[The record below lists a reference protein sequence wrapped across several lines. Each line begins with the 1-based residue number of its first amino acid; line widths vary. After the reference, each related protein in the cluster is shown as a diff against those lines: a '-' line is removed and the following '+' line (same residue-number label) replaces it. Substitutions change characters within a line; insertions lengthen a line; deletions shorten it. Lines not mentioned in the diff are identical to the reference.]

1 VKRYGPF
8 ALALLLDLLG
18 GGGALL
24 VSTRHW
30 QTVTTP
36 RPAPLHDDVL
46 RLSGRTVDAAPT
58 ALALVALAG
67 VVAVLATRGV
77 ARRVVGAVLAAAGV
91 GLIWRAVASASA
103 VSVRHARTLVSERH
117 PTVDVAR
124 AVPHVET
131 HTAWPVLTLVCGVL
145 VAAAGGLGCLWREPP
160 AARLGAVA
168 LVGAPVAGEND
179 PERAV
184 RAALAIRDWAVEAN
198 NLQVRIGVNTGVAL
212 VDLDA
217 GARREEGMAVGDVV
231 NTAARLQ
238 AAAPIGGIL
247 VGESTRRATE
257 AAVAYADADAAPPV
271 DRLAARDADEPI
283 AA

>member
-1 VKRYGPF
+1 MKRYGPF

-131 HTAWPVLTLVCGVL
+131 HAAWPVLTLVCGVL
-145 VAAAGGLGCLWREPP
+145 VAAAGVLVAWRGHRWQVMSARYEAAPRP
-160 AARLGAVA
+160 AADPAKPAATLWTA
-168 LVGAPVAGEND
+168 LDRGED
-179 PERAV
+179 PT
-184 RAALAIRDWAVEAN
+184 D
-198 NLQVRIGVNTGVAL
+198 
-212 VDLDA
+212 
-217 GARREEGMAVGDVV
+217 
-231 NTAARLQ
+231 
-238 AAAPIGGIL
+238 
-247 VGESTRRATE
+247 
-257 AAVAYADADAAPPV
+257 
-271 DRLAARDADEPI
+271 
-283 AA
+283 